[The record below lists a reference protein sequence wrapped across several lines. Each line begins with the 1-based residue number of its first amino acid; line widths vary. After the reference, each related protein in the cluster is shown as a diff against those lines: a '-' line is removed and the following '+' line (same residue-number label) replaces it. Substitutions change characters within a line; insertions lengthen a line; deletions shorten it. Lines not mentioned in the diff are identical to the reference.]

1 MNEHFLYY
9 VWQYRLFNE
18 NDLTTSSSSIIE
30 IIHPGFRN
38 NSSGPDFDMSKIKIN
53 GLLWVGRVEIHVNT
67 SDWYKHRH
75 QENPDFDQL
84 VLHVVWNH
92 DVGNCPNN
100 IPVLELKGRVN
111 KSLLNKYQDFQE
123 VHQRVICSSHLEKLD
138 NFIVSTWLER
148 MLVERLLKRKE
159 LHDQWLDQTSNDWT
173 EVAYRSLLQAFGTKF
188 NKLAFEQLAIRLPY
202 RIILANR
209 YRPDLV
215 KSLLFGVAG
224 LIDRYP
230 GLDIEEVRMNWQH
243 LQFKYKL
250 ESMPFA
256 TWKFGRIRPQNQP
269 SNRLL
274 QLSQLLINASL
285 LTYWREEL
293 MKKLKEPIENRFFT
307 TDQQSLLS
315 SNFRRII
322 LINAIL
328 PVLFSYATSHDD
340 EQLKTVC
347 VEAFYQL
354 KAEKNSV
361 TKLWNSLPL
370 VEITSAESQALMQLT
385 SQYCDL
391 KKCLSC
397 AIGRTVLAR

>member
-18 NDLTTSSSSIIE
+18 NNLTTSSASTIE

-38 NSSGPDFDMSKIKIN
+38 DSSGPDFDMSKIKIN
-53 GLLWVGRVEIHVNT
+53 GLQWVGRVEIHVKT

-92 DVGNCPNN
+92 DIDNSPND
-100 IPVLELKGRVN
+100 IPVLELKGRIN
-111 KSLLNKYQDFQE
+111 KSLLNKYRDFQE
-123 VHQRVICSSHLEKLD
+123 IHQRVICTNYLESLD
-138 NFIVSTWLER
+138 SFIVSSWLER

-159 LHDQWLDQTSNDWT
+159 VHDQWLDQTQNDWT

-202 RIILANR
+202 KIILANR
-209 YRPDLV
+209 YRSDLV
-215 KSLLFGVAG
+215 KSLLFGTAG
-224 LIDRYP
+224 LIERYTEP
-230 GLDIEEVRMNWQH
+230 DIEEVRMNWKH

-250 ESMPFA
+250 EPMSPT
-256 TWKFGRIRPQNQP
+256 TWKSGRIRPQNQP

-274 QLSQLLINASL
+274 QLSKLLINTSL
-285 LTYWREEL
+285 LAYWRDEL
-293 MKKLKEPIENRFFT
+293 MQKLEEPIENRFFT

-315 SNFRRII
+315 SNFRRLI
-322 LINAIL
+322 LINGVL

-340 EQLKTVC
+340 EQLRNTC

-354 KAEKNSV
+354 KAEKNNV

-385 SQYCDL
+385 YQYCDR
-391 KKCLSC
+391 KRCLSC
-397 AIGRTVLAR
+397 AIGRTVLAK